1 MGFDLYLL
9 AIASVSCF
17 GIGFLSGW
25 LACCEIKSRQIDLLN
40 EQLKKTKKVLGKV
53 CNEMADEIER
63 RETFMW

>member
-9 AIASVSCF
+9 AIASVSCL

-40 EQLKKTKKVLGKV
+40 EQLKRTKKALGTV
-53 CNEMADEIER
+53 CKEVADGIEN
-63 RETFMW
+63 RETYKW